1 MQKDKIIFL
10 NGVSC
15 SEKTKLT
22 KGGKL
27 MRLQKKRI
35 LFLILTVCA
44 FMLLNSCSNN
54 TESINNDG
62 KNIQNN
68 DSDEIIS
75 ETPGVTENIYEQFPK
90 IDFEGRKLNFLI
102 TDYLAEEHRAE
113 EEIGEIFNDA
123 VFRRNKKIEDDY
135 NINFS
140 FIEFGW
146 NDAPDRLRRSV
157 LAGDNSYDLASMH
170 AVAAAGRT
178 TAGIYSDWRTVPV
191 INENLD
197 NHWWN
202 RSVVKDL
209 SIGNKCFFIAGD
221 ISYLYIAQN
230 HGFIFNKKLFRDA
243 GMDIPYKTV
252 KDGNWTYSIFSEML
266 KGLNTDLNGDGVLKL
281 EDDLFGFTTMSPFAD
296 TMYFYNFG
304 GKIVEK
310 DVDDYPVLVLGDEKN
325 AAIIQAGYDWFIGG
339 NFPLTGYTGND
350 DYSVEPGHRAF
361 MEDRIYFLGTNL
373 KNLRV
378 LRNMESEYG
387 ILPYPKFNESQENY
401 ISNVEG
407 AATMLVLPPTA
418 DGDFVGTIVE
428 ALARESSLTVIPA
441 YYETTL
447 QQKFARDEE
456 TIDMVKIIRDTASF
470 DMGYIY
476 NIGGAGFISTALIGQ
491 KSANLASWFE
501 KNETVIQ
508 RAINQLIEYCKN
520 LN

>member
-1 MQKDKIIFL
+1 MQFK
-10 NGVSC
+10 
-15 SEKTKLT
+15 
-22 KGGKL
+22 
-27 MRLQKKRI
+27 KKRT
-35 LFLILTVCA
+35 LFLIIIILL
-44 FMLLNSCSNN
+44 LLNSCADN
-54 TESINNDG
+54 TSNNDG
-62 KNIQNN
+62 ENIQNN
-68 DSDEIIS
+68 IS
-75 ETPGVTENIYEQFPK
+75 GDDNTPVVTENIYEQFPK
-90 IDFEGRKLNFLI
+90 TDFDGRYLNFML
-102 TDYLAEEHRAE
+102 TDYLNEEHYAE
-113 EEIGEIFNDA
+113 GETGEIFNDA
-123 VFRRNKKIEDDY
+123 VFRRNKKIEDDF
-135 NINFS
+135 NINFN

-157 LAGDNSYDLASMH
+157 TAGDNSYDLASLH
-170 AVAAAGRT
+170 AVAAAGRA
-178 TAGIYSDWRTVPV
+178 TAGIYSDWRDVQV
-191 INENLD
+191 ISENLD

-202 RSVVKDL
+202 TSVVRDL

-252 KDGNWTYSIFSEML
+252 KDGGWTFRIFMEML
-266 KGLNTDLNGDGVLKL
+266 RDLNTDLNGDGVLRL
-281 EDDLFGFTTMSPFAD
+281 QDDKFGFTTMSPFAD
-296 TMYFYNFG
+296 AMYFYNFG
-304 GKIVEK
+304 GLIVEK
-310 DVDDYPVLVLGDEKN
+310 DENDYPVIVLGNERN
-325 AAIIQAGYDWFIGG
+325 AAVIQAGYDWFIGG
-339 NFPLTGYTGND
+339 EFPITGYTGND
-350 DYSVEPGHRAF
+350 DYAQEPGHIAF

-378 LRNMESEYG
+378 LRNMDSEYG
-387 ILPYPKFNESQENY
+387 ILPYPKFDEAQENY

-418 DGDFVGTIVE
+418 DGDFVGTIIE

-476 NIGGAGFISTALIGQ
+476 NFGGAGFISTTLIGQ
-491 KSANLASWFE
+491 RSANLASWFE
-501 KNETVIQ
+501 RNETVMQ
-508 RAINQLIEYCKN
+508 RAIDQIIEYSKN